1 METEISVRVDP
12 YEMLYNMSEREQ
24 VEFVADVL
32 SNMSPNLFSGV
43 IEAQDEEA
51 VITCFTADQIC
62 NCVDEQ
68 ELVDELTH
76 RGWKLAEDDE

>member
-12 YEMLYNMSEREQ
+12 YEVLDNMSEREQ

-32 SNMSPNLFSGV
+32 SNMSPYSLSSV

-51 VITCFTADQIC
+51 VITCFTAERIC
-62 NCVDEQ
+62 DYADER
-68 ELVDELTH
+68 ELVDELTR

>member
-12 YEMLYNMSEREQ
+12 YEVLDNMSEREQ

-32 SNMSPNLFSGV
+32 SNMSPNSFSRV
-43 IEAQDEEA
+43 IEAQDEEE
-51 VITCFTADQIC
+51 VITCFTAEQIC
-62 NCVDEQ
+62 NYVDEQ
-68 ELVDELTH
+68 ELVYELTR

>member
-12 YEMLYNMSEREQ
+12 YEMLNNMSEREQ

-32 SNMSPNLFSGV
+32 SNMSPNIFSRV
-43 IEAQDEEA
+43 IEVQDEEA
-51 VITCFTADQIC
+51 VITCFTAEQIC
-62 NCVDEQ
+62 DYAEA
-68 ELVDELTH
+68 ELVDELTR